1 MGVAFTP
8 MVPGAPEIVVEPD
21 LLRGPRV
28 LVGGERVLPRR
39 VRGRPTFPIPMA
51 DGSERP
57 LTLHG
62 SFLGLRARFEEREYP
77 VERRLTFLEL
87 FMVVLPLALLTI
99 APPVGAVA
107 GAVGVMVNLLL
118 MRRPWPLAARVAAAA
133 AVVAGGYLLVGLLIG
148 RLLG

>member
-1 MGVAFTP
+1 MSVAFTP
-8 MVPGAPEIVVEPD
+8 AEPGAPEVVVEPD

-28 LVGGERVLPRR
+28 FVGGERVLPRR
-39 VRGRPTFPIPMA
+39 QRGRPTFPIPMA

-62 SFLGLRARFEEREYP
+62 AFLGLRARFAEREYQ
-77 VERRLTFLEL
+77 VEPRLSWLEL

-99 APPVGAVA
+99 APPA
-107 GAVGVMVNLLL
+107 GIIAGSVGVMVNLLII
-118 MRRPWPLAARVAAAA
+118 RRPWPLAGRVAAAV
-133 AVVAGGYLLVGLLIG
+133 AVVVVGYLAVGLLLG

>member
-1 MGVAFTP
+1 MAVAFTP
-8 MVPGAPEIVVEPD
+8 AVPGAPEIVVEPD

-39 VRGRPTFPIPMA
+39 QRGRPTFPISMA

-62 SFLGLRARFEEREYP
+62 AFLGLRARFEEREYEI
-77 VERRLTFLEL
+77 ERRLSWLEL

-99 APPVGAVA
+99 APPAGVVA

-118 MRRPWPLAARVAAAA
+118 MRRPWPLGGRVVAAA
-133 AVVAGGYLLVGLLIG
+133 AVVAGGYLLVVLSSGA
-148 RLLG
+148 LLG